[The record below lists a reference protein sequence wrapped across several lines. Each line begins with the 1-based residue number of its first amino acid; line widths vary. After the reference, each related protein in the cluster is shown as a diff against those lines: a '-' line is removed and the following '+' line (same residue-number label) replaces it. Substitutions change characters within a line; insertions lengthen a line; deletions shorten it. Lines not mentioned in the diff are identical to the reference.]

1 MRTCS
6 ISAATA
12 RLAYPGSKIHTFKYL
27 GWRKMSAGCYL
38 HLFIWIF
45 DLPFDR
51 QTPECVDWVAW
62 NLVTSLSTPPHTFIK
77 VLNNWLKWRTLIQP
91 KHEPVYFVSLFP
103 AQTVYPPGPCIL
115 LLICVEAKPC
125 TIWYLTM
132 LLVTETS
139 ALQLWLRCSVHQLSQ
154 RIIMHKH
161 LNTLHLKLL
170 CFSVKPS
177 PIAPQ
182 WRSLWKSVINVK
194 IGNTKV
200 TATLRF
206 MIFVAQC
213 SLEH

>member
-132 LLVTETS
+132 LLVTATS
-139 ALQLWLRCSVHQLSQ
+139 ALQLWLRCTVHRLSQ
-154 RIIMHKH
+154 RIIMHRH
-161 LNTLHLKLL
+161 LNIVSPPEIVMLFRKTFTHHPSLK
-170 CFSVKPS
+170 
-177 PIAPQ
+177 
-182 WRSLWKSVINVK
+182 
-194 IGNTKV
+194 
-200 TATLRF
+200 
-206 MIFVAQC
+206 IFVEKCNQC
-213 SLEH
+213 QDWKHQSYSNT